1 MLERLTVKN
10 FALIDEAQIS
20 FAEGLNV
27 MSGETGSGK
36 SVIIEAL
43 NFVLGAKPE
52 RSLIRN
58 GAEECSVTAE
68 FDVSGNNGIKNIL
81 EEFEFDAEDVFIISR
96 RFSVT
101 GKTSIKINGNSA
113 TVGMLKKITAKLV
126 DVHGQSEHF
135 ELLSVANQLK
145 LLDKFG
151 GEEIAEIKERLKTL
165 YTEYKSVLSEL
176 ENLGGDEHHRL
187 IRLDVLNFQI
197 NEIEQCDLK
206 EGEEEKLLADRELLI
221 NKERISSALA
231 GFCGA
236 FSDDGGISDS
246 LGNAVRAIS
255 SVSKF
260 GEEYEKLSERVNS
273 VYAELED
280 LNGVA
285 EGLLEGLED
294 DGLNSEE
301 IEARLD
307 IIKKI
312 KKKYGSDYDEISLF
326 LKNAKDE
333 RDKLENFNETAQ
345 KLVARSEELSKK
357 IYAEY
362 KNLSAAR
369 RNCAE
374 FFEKNVLAELKD
386 LKMDKAN
393 FKVSFEELPCEKE
406 CKIDSA
412 NGADNVE
419 FEFSANLGEPLK
431 PLGAVISGGEMSRFM
446 LSIKAQTAKYNDVS
460 TFIFDEIDAGISGAV
475 AKVVAKKLCRIS
487 KSVQVIAI
495 SHLPQIASFADNS
508 LLIYK
513 TEEGG
518 NTFTRVKSLSEEG
531 KINEIVR
538 LVGGSLGDEAAVA
551 LSKTLLN
558 EAEEYKA
565 SLNV

>member
-20 FAEGLNV
+20 FTEGLNV

-58 GAEECSVTAE
+58 GAEECYVTAE
-68 FDVSGNNGIKNIL
+68 FDICDNDGIKDIL
-81 EEFEFDAEDVFIISR
+81 GEFEFDAEDVLIVSR

-113 TVGMLKKITAKLV
+113 TLGMLKKITAQLV
-126 DVHGQSEHF
+126 DMHGQSEHF
-135 ELLSVANQLK
+135 ELLSVGNQLK

-151 GEEIAEIKERLKTL
+151 GNEIAEIKQRLKSL
-165 YTEYKSVLSEL
+165 YAEYINALSEL
-176 ENLGGDEHHRL
+176 EQLGGDEHHRL

-206 EGEEEKLLADRELLI
+206 EGEEEKLLADREKLI
-221 NKERISSALA
+221 NKERISAALA
-231 GFCGA
+231 GLCGA

-246 LGNAVRAIS
+246 LGNAVRAVS
-255 SVSKF
+255 SIAKF
-260 GEEYEKLSERVNS
+260 GEDYEKLSERVNS
-273 VYAELED
+273 AYAELED

-285 EGLLEGLED
+285 ESLLEVLD
-294 DGLNSEE
+294 DDSLNSEE

-307 IIKKI
+307 LIKKI
-312 KKKYGSDYDEISLF
+312 KKKYGANYEEISLF

-333 RDKLENFNETAQ
+333 KEKLENFNETAQ

-357 IYAEY
+357 IYGEY
-362 KNLSAAR
+362 KLLSSFR
-369 RNCAE
+369 RKYAE
-374 FFEKNVLAELKD
+374 IFEKNVLSELKE

-393 FKVSFEELPCEKE
+393 FKVRFNELPCEQE
-406 CKIDSA
+406 CKIESA
-412 NGADNVE
+412 NGADDIE

-446 LSIKAQTAKYNDVS
+446 LSVKAQTAKYNDIS
-460 TFIFDEIDAGISGAV
+460 TFIFDEIDAGISGEV

-508 LLIYK
+508 LLIFK

-531 KINEIVR
+531 RVNEIVR
-538 LVGGSLGDEAAVA
+538 LVGGSSGDESAVA
-551 LSKTLLN
+551 LAKKLLK
-558 EAEEYKA
+558 EADEYKA
-565 SLNV
+565 AVK